1 MTMPANA
8 SSQHA
13 KTLIVGLGK
22 TGLSCAR
29 HLVGR
34 GEQVAITDSRLEP
47 PGLDELRAE
56 MPDVALF
63 LGGFD
68 RAVFASADRLI
79 VSPGVSVAIPEIR
92 AARALGVEVIGD
104 IELFAREV
112 QAPVAAITG
121 SNGKSTVTT
130 LLAEMTRAAGV
141 QVLAGGN
148 LGEPALDLL
157 ARPAQLYLLELS
169 SFQLETTDSLRP
181 AAAAVL
187 NVSPDHMD
195 RYPSLEAYAA
205 AKARILDGARHA
217 VLNADDPLVM
227 AMAERCAGEIWT
239 FSIHAPSG
247 ERAFGLR
254 TIDGETWLCRDRQTL
269 LPARD
274 LRIPGRHNQANVLA
288 SLAMGSA
295 LDLELEPMLATAR
308 AFRGLPHRTQ
318 FVAEHRSVGWYNDSK
333 GTNLGACLAAIQGL
347 CEDRG
352 QKVVLIAGGDC
363 KGADFGELG
372 PVLAGCARAIVLM
385 GRDADRIAAVV
396 PEGVSMVR
404 VGDMDEA
411 VARAAEL
418 AVPGDRVL
426 LSPAC
431 ASLDMYRNY
440 EERGQV
446 FVDAVRRSL
455 S

>member
-1 MTMPANA
+1 MQPI
-8 SSQHA
+8 SSNHHA

-29 HLVGR
+29 YLVGH

-47 PGLDELRAE
+47 PGLDDLRAE
-56 MPDVALF
+56 MPDMALF

-68 RAVFASADRLI
+68 QAVFESADRLI
-79 VSPGVSVAIPEIR
+79 VSPGVSIAIPLIE
-92 AARALGVEVIGD
+92 AARAQGAEVIGD
-104 IELFAREV
+104 IELFARAV

-130 LLAEMTRAAGV
+130 LLAEMARAAGV
-141 QVLAGGN
+141 QALAGGN
-148 LGEPALDLL
+148 LGEPALELL
-157 ARPAQLYLLELS
+157 AEPAQLYLLELS
-169 SFQLETTDSLRP
+169 SFQLETTGSLQP
-181 AAAAVL
+181 QAAAVL

-205 AKARILDGARHA
+205 AKARILQGARHA

-227 AMAERCAGEIWT
+227 AMAASSGAQLWT
-239 FSIHAPSG
+239 FSTHAPEG

-254 TIDGETWLCRDRQTL
+254 AIEGETWLCRDQQAL
-269 LPARD
+269 LAVRD

-288 SLAMGSA
+288 ALALGSA
-295 LDLELEPMLATAR
+295 LGLELEPMRAAAR
-308 AFRGLPHRTQ
+308 GFRGLAHRTQ
-318 FVAEHRSVGWYNDSK
+318 FVAEHQGVAWYNDSK

-347 CEDRG
+347 CEQPG
-352 QKVVLIAGGDC
+352 QKLVLIAGGDC
-363 KGADFGELG
+363 KGAQFGALG
-372 PVLAGCARAIVLM
+372 PVLADCARAVVLL
-385 GRDADRIAAVV
+385 GRDADQIAAVV
-396 PEGVSMVR
+396 PEGVVAVR
-404 VGDMDEA
+404 VADMDEA

-418 AVPGDRVL
+418 AAPGDRVL

-446 FVDAVRRSL
+446 FVDAVRRRL
-455 S
+455 A